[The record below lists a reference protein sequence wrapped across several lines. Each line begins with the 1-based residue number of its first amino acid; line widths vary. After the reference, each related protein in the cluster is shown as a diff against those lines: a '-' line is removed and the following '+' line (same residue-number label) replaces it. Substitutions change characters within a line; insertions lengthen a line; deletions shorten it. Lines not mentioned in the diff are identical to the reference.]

1 MIRKVV
7 LALAILGA
15 LMMPSVTLA
24 KHGGGHGGGHH
35 GGGGGSKHHG
45 GHGGGLMVAVANIT
59 AGMVEDIMVANIMA
73 DGMGM
78 GTMVVGIT
86 VIGTL
91 AMAATGTVAGM
102 TME

>member
-1 MIRKVV
+1 MAVAMAAGITGVAVV
-7 LALAILGA
+7 ANITAGMVEDI
-15 LMMPSVTLA
+15 
-24 KHGGGHGGGHH
+24 
-35 GGGGGSKHHG
+35 
-45 GHGGGLMVAVANIT
+45 MVAVANIT

-73 DGMGM
+73 EGMGM

-102 TME
+102 TMA